1 MIFCGWIA
9 FTFFSANVSQRFGGK
24 LFADF
29 NEGIVEVGSDII
41 PGFSNLAEL
50 GYLNWLIPRVIKGK
64 YESPNHKKI
73 FNMMVRLNNNKYKS
87 KNIKEIMAD
96 LNLEDFNDLN
106 SLTKEIPYEFTN
118 TKHNKNIKGVIE
130 TLKSHQKNRDDKVL
144 TLTCSDKN
152 TVYNFVFM
160 DNKAILTKSIN
171 YRKIGFHGQTIFHN
185 SEERIS
191 KQLGLGEQLSYIT
204 KKTVI
209 YNFRQN
215 DLKNGGE
222 GAPLT
227 PVYHQLLVK
236 TFEDSKKLKLP
247 VTILNIGGIA
257 NITTFDKENEMTS
270 MDIGPGNCLIDKWV
284 RLNSNKEFDE
294 NGYIAKSGKIDKII
308 LEQALDNF
316 YHNNISKKRSLDTN
330 DFDISFVR
338 GLSLENGA
346 ATLTEMTAEILSKK
360 ILDNDTYVCGGGRK
374 NKFLINLIQKKIQ
387 HKIREI
393 DYLGIDGGFIES
405 QAFGYLAIR
414 SYLGLPI
421 SFPETTGCKE
431 SSTGGL
437 IVKNF

>member
-1 MIFCGWIA
+1 MEKNYFALGLMSGTSGDGVDSSIIQ
-9 FTFFSANVSQRFGGK
+9 SNGK
-24 LFADF
+24 DKCL
-29 NEGIVEVGSDII
+29 VK
-41 PGFSNLAEL
+41 SNNYDPYPPDL
-50 GYLNWLIPRVIKGK
+50 
-64 YESPNHKKI
+64 S
-73 FNMMVRLNNNKYKS
+73 
-87 KNIKEIMAD
+87 KEIHSVKEKVQRSSD
-96 LNLEDFNDLN
+96 LIKYFDEIKILEAKITTFHANIAKKCISSNYIDF
-106 SLTKEIPYEFTN
+106 
-118 TKHNKNIKGVIE
+118 
-130 TLKSHQKNRDDKVL
+130 
-144 TLTCSDKN
+144 
-152 TVYNFVFM
+152 
-160 DNKAILTKSIN
+160 
-171 YRKIGFHGQTIFHN
+171 IGFHGQTIFHN

-257 NITTFDKENEMTS
+257 NITTFDKEHKMTS
-270 MDIGPGNCLIDKWV
+270 MDVGPGNCLIDKWI
-284 RLNSNKEFDE
+284 RLNSHKEFDE
-294 NGYIAKSGKIDKII
+294 NGDIAKSGKIDKII

-316 YHNNISKKRSLDTN
+316 YQNNISKKKSLDTN

-346 ATLTEMTAEILSKK
+346 ATLTELTAEILSKK
-360 ILDNDTYVCGGGRK
+360 LLNNDIYVSGGGRK
-374 NKFLINLIQKKIQ
+374 NKFLIYSIKKKI
-387 HKIREI
+387 KSEIKEI
-393 DYLGIDGGFIES
+393 DDLGLDGSFIES

-431 SSTGGL
+431 PTTGGT
-437 IVKNF
+437 IVKSC